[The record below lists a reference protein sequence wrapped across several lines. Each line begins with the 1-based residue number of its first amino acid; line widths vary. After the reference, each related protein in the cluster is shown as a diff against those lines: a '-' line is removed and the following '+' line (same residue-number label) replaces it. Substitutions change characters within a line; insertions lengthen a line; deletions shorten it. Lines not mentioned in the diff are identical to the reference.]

1 MFDNDLQI
9 KSSKQHILR
18 LQLAPMIDVFVL
30 IIVFLLKGAVFTD
43 NTLDVPSN
51 INPPKSISKES
62 TDMASQVLISKDE
75 VDFKMINRKVSVESF
90 KNKDG
95 VREKILAELKS
106 ASKSNN
112 TINKQNLANVNI
124 VADLGLK
131 YEDLF
136 EVVKTVREAGFSS
149 MLFVAIGESQQ

>member
-9 KSSKQHILR
+9 KSSKQQVIR
-18 LQLAPMIDVFVL
+18 LQLAPLIDVFVL

-43 NTLDVPSN
+43 GTLDVPAN
-51 INPPKSISKES
+51 INPPRSVSKET
-62 TDMASQVLISKDE
+62 TDMASQVLISKTE
-75 VDFKMINRKVSVESF
+75 VNFKMINQTVSVDSF
-90 KNKDG
+90 KNTQG
-95 VREKILAELKS
+95 VRESILEKLKV

-112 TINKQNLANVNI
+112 TVNKQNLANVNI

-136 EVVKTVREAGFSS
+136 EIVKTVREAGFSS
-149 MLFVAIGESQQ
+149 MLFVAVGESQP